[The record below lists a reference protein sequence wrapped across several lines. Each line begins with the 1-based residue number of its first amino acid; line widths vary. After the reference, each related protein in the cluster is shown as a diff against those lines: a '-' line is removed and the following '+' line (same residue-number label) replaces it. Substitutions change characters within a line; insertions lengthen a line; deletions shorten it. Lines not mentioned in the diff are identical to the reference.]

1 MQLNVKSIFLILL
14 SDFERDFMDIIYFL
28 AQIDRLRKERKMTK
42 AEFYEKAS
50 VTASAVSQWRN
61 EKTVPA
67 ETTIQRIADLFGVEV
82 SFLTGQKEIPPTE
95 KVVVY
100 KLCNIPA
107 LKRER
112 GITYNCRIFRITPL
126 YTLGL
131 ATCSVSIKSSIIP
144 HTCSRSFP
152 STSRRNSLS
161 PYLPTSTD
169 ISAAGAA
176 EYACS

>member
-1 MQLNVKSIFLILL
+1 MDVPTILKRIEL
-14 SDFERDFMDIIYFL
+14 RIIEL
-28 AQIDRLRKERKMTK
+28 GMTK
-42 AEFYEKAS
+42 TEFYEKSGISSATYS
-50 VTASAVSQWRN
+50 QWNTNTFQPSKRKLMAAASALKMTYEELVG
-61 EKTVPA
+61 E
-67 ETTIQRIADLFGVEV
+67 ETTIE
-82 SFLTGQKEIPPTE
+82 QKEIPPTE
-95 KVVVY
+95 KVVAY

-112 GITYNCRIFRITPL
+112 GITYNCRIFRMTPL

-131 ATCSVSIKSSIIP
+131 ATCSVSIRSSIIP
-144 HTCSRSFP
+144 HTCSWSFP